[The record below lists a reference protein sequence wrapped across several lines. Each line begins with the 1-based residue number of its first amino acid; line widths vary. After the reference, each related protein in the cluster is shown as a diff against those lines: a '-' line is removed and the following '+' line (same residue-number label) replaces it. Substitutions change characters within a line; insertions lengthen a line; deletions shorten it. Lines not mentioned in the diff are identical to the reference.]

1 MVLRTVG
8 VLLALLVGALVG
20 GCGQPSGATQ
30 SDSVQPVFAFTE
42 AVVGQNRLAL
52 GLVRN
57 QTPLNDPGAKVS
69 LRLFAPDNTSGAP
82 TIETDATYYGQ
93 GLPVGF
99 YVAYPRLTQP
109 GEWRVEIRAQA
120 SGQGE
125 PSVSRQRLEVKPKSD
140 VPNVGDKAIPVK
152 TLTVGDVP
160 DPAQLSSG
168 KQINPA
174 MYQISLDRALAAGKP
189 IALLFATPGF
199 CRTAT
204 CGPSLE
210 VLEGLQKQY
219 GERMSFIHAEV
230 YQYPFGESVL
240 AQQKA
245 AKQAMDQN
253 RLMTSEEARA
263 GFSEPMAAWGLASEP
278 WLYLIDAQGVIAARY
293 EGGITEQEL
302 KPALERLLAGQP
314 VVAQ

>member
-8 VLLALLVGALVG
+8 ALLALLLVGLLG
-20 GCGQPSGATQ
+20 GCGQPSAAPQ
-30 SDSVQPVFAFTE
+30 SDAVQPVFAFTE

-57 QTPLNDPGAKVS
+57 QTPLNDPGAKVA
-69 LRLFAPDNTSGAP
+69 LRLFAPDNTSGTA

-99 YVAYPRLTQP
+99 YVAYPKLAQP

-120 SGQGE
+120 SGQSE
-125 PSVSRQRLEVKPKSD
+125 PSVSKQRLEVKAKSD
-140 VPNVGDKAIPVK
+140 VPNVGDKAISVK

-160 DPAQLSSG
+160 DPARLSSG
-168 KQINPA
+168 KQIDPA
-174 MYQISLDRALAAGKP
+174 MYQISLDRALTAGKP
-189 IALLFATPGF
+189 VALLFATPGF

-210 VLEGLQKQY
+210 VLEALQKQY
-219 GERMSFIHAEV
+219 GGRMSFIHVEV

-245 AKQAMDQN
+245 AKQAADEG
-253 RLMTSEEARA
+253 RLMTSEEART
-263 GFSEPMAAWGLASEP
+263 GFSEAMAAWGLASEP
-278 WLYLIDAQGVIAARY
+278 WLYLIDARGVIAARY